1 MKPAPFDYFLA
12 TSTDEAIQFLSGE
25 EGEAIILAGGQTLM
39 PLLSMRLAR
48 PDRVIDI
55 NEISDLSGIEEIGNE
70 VIIKACTRQFMAL
83 ESSLVAMRLPL
94 LRKGL
99 SFVGH
104 LQTRNRGTVGGSIA
118 HADPAAEIPLV
129 ALAMDAELELQSV
142 HGIRRLRMEEFV
154 VGPLMTVREPDELL
168 VSVRFPF
175 SPQRV
180 SVGTSFQEVS
190 ERHGDFAV
198 VAVAA
203 QLIFD
208 NEVCSSAAIAFGGV
222 DDKPIRIPELEAIL
236 TGQAITEEI
245 FINVREVIFD
255 TVSPGSDQHATAAY
269 RRRVAGELAIRAIV
283 EAACEARG
291 GRL

>member
-1 MKPAPFDYFLA
+1 MKPASFDYFLA
-12 TSTDEAIQFLSGE
+12 SSTEEAIRILAAE

-55 NEISDLSGIEEIGNE
+55 NEISDLSGIDEIGNE

-83 ESSLVAMRLPL
+83 ESALVAMRLPL
-94 LRKGL
+94 LHKGL

-104 LQTRNRGTVGGSIA
+104 FQTRNRGTVGGSIA

-129 ALAMDAELELQSV
+129 ALAMDAEVELWSV
-142 HGIRRLRMEEFV
+142 HGRRRLRMEEFV

-175 SPQRV
+175 SPSGV
-180 SVGTSFQEVS
+180 SAGTSFQEVS
-190 ERHGDFAV
+190 ERHGDFAI

-208 NEVCSSAAIAFGGV
+208 NEGCSSAAIAFGGV

-236 TGQAITEEI
+236 TGQAITEEMFTDI
-245 FINVREVIFD
+245 REVIFD

-283 EAACEARG
+283 EAASEARG

>member
-12 TSTDEAIQFLSGE
+12 SSTEEVIRILAEE
-25 EGEAIILAGGQTLM
+25 EGETIILAGGQTLM
-39 PLLSMRLAR
+39 PLLSMRMAR
-48 PDRVIDI
+48 PDSVIDI

-70 VIIKACTRQFMAL
+70 VIIKTCTRQFMAL
-83 ESSLVAMRLPL
+83 ESSIVAMRLPL

-142 HGIRRLRMEEFV
+142 HGMRHLRMEEFV

-175 SPQRV
+175 SPPGV
-180 SVGTSFQEVS
+180 SVGTSFQEIS

-198 VAVAA
+198 VAIAA
-203 QLIFD
+203 QLKFD
-208 NEVCSSAAIAFGGV
+208 NEVCSLASISFGGV

-236 TGQAITEEI
+236 TGQVITKER
-245 FINVREVIFD
+245 FTKAREVIFD
-255 TVSPGSDQHATAAY
+255 TIRPGSDQHATADY

-283 EAACEARG
+283 EATCEARG
-291 GRL
+291 GGV